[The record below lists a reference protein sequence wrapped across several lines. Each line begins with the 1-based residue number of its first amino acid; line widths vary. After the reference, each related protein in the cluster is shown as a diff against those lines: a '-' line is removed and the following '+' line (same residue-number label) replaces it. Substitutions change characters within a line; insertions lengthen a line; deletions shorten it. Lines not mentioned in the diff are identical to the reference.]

1 MENKFI
7 NRYNTFCRCLENLK
21 KSQKAD
27 PEADFVLEGTVQNFN
42 LAFDISWKVM
52 KDIIVSEYGIVDFAT
67 GSPRDTLKTA
77 YSVGL
82 ISDDLWLQMLK
93 VRNTLIHDYDGDV
106 AKRYFKN
113 ITEDFFE
120 LLQQLRSKAEQWYQV
135 DESDGR

>member
-52 KDIIVSEYGIVDFAT
+52 KDISC
-67 GSPRDTLKTA
+67 
-77 YSVGL
+77 
-82 ISDDLWLQMLK
+82 
-93 VRNTLIHDYDGDV
+93 
-106 AKRYFKN
+106 
-113 ITEDFFE
+113 
-120 LLQQLRSKAEQWYQV
+120 
-135 DESDGR
+135 